1 MHPST
6 PLVLPLSGRID
17 SSNAAAVEAELTNR
31 LTGHDGAVALDA
43 DALDYISSAGLRVI
57 LRLRKQFPSLE
68 IINVSA
74 DVYDIF
80 EMTGFSEIIPIT
92 RAYRKLS
99 VEGCEVVGQGA
110 NGKVY
115 RLDADTIIKVY
126 LNPDSLP
133 DIQRERELA
142 RRAFVL
148 GVPTAIP
155 YDVVRVGD
163 GYGSVFELLNSRS
176 LAKLVAAEPDRIG
189 EYAKLSVDLLK
200 LIHSTEVAPEDMPD
214 IRQTVLDWADFLRDY
229 LPAGKYEKLRSLIA
243 VVPERHT
250 MIHGD
255 YHVKN
260 VMMQNG
266 EALLIDMDTLS
277 QGHPVFEFASIY
289 NAYLGFSALD
299 PAVSGQFLGID
310 HDLSVRFWNE
320 TLRLYFGTTDSGF
333 LSSIEDKAALL
344 GYTRLMR
351 RLIRRGGLE
360 NDDSRSVVD
369 FYKQQIETLLDR
381 VDTLNF

>member
-1 MHPST
+1 MKKNA
-6 PLVLPLSGRID
+6 PLILPIAGRID
-17 SSNAAAVEAELTNR
+17 SSNAANVETELLARLAGCDDAV
-31 LTGHDGAVALDA
+31 VLDA
-43 DALDYISSAGLRVI
+43 ETLEYISSAGLRVI

-74 DVYDIF
+74 EVYDIF

-99 VEGCEVVGQGA
+99 VEGCEVIGQGA

-115 RLDADTIIKVY
+115 RLDPDTIIKVY

-176 LAKLVAAEPDRIG
+176 LAKLIAANPERIE
-189 EYAKLSVDLLK
+189 EYVKLSVDLLK
-200 LIHSTEVAPEDMPD
+200 LIHRTEVSPEDMPD
-214 IRQTVLDWADFLRDY
+214 IKQTVLGWADFLQEY
-229 LPAGKYEKLRSLIA
+229 LPAEKYEKLHALIA
-243 VVPERHT
+243 AVPERHT

-260 VMMQNG
+260 VMMQND

-277 QGHPVFEFASIY
+277 QGHPIFEFASIY

-299 PAVSGQFLGID
+299 PSVSGQFLGID
-310 HDLSVRFWNE
+310 HRLSVRFWDE
-320 TLRLYFGTTDSGF
+320 TLRLYFDTADAAF

-360 NDDSRSVVD
+360 NVSSRSIVE